1 MIKQEDTQFKVIALQ
16 SAQGDLEKA
25 KEIYAWLTSDE
36 VKAEVD
42 RAVAQKQA
50 QMELDF
56 SKDVNDAL

>member
-16 SAQGDLEKA
+16 SAQGQLDKA

-42 RAVAQKQA
+42 RQVQQA
-50 QMELDF
+50 YSMNQLGLFGNE
-56 SKDVNDAL
+56 